1 MINAGTM
8 GLPLH
13 FGKMPAWFTERMGLM
28 GGAIVESVVDNYGKS
43 EVLTRMS
50 DPNWFQA
57 LGAVMGMQW
66 NSSGVTAAVLGSLK
80 RKVNPKAS
88 DLGLYI
94 LGGKGKNGW
103 SVPNQL
109 KRLSDKHSLDGDSL
123 MKSSRLTS
131 RVDNN
136 AVQDGYNLYQQYFI
150 LSDEGEWTSITQGMN
165 GNTRRAR
172 RYHWHSPTV
181 RSFVDAPHTGIVG
194 EKGKPVLNLT
204 DSKADMLRTNMV
216 ELTKEKPADI
226 LDTYRGMVMPNRH
239 DVREEDV
246 NMVRL
251 GSVLNMAYNRDIDN
265 FEDLVM
271 MQGVGAKTLKSLAMV
286 SEVVHGDAS
295 RFEDPARFSFA
306 VGGKDGRPHPIDTKA
321 MDETIDMLQSSV
333 EKSKMG
339 DKDKSKAIKR
349 LHRACVENE
358 KGASPISFLED
369 LMDYEWDYAE
379 RNGGKTFL
387 GDVKQGVT
395 RAIMDTQNSLLY
407 GKDQNSKTSTH

>member
-1 MINAGTM
+1 MINAGSM

-13 FGKMPAWFTERMGLM
+13 FGKMPSWFTERMGLM
-28 GGAIVESVVDNYGKS
+28 GNAIVESVVDNYGKS
-43 EVLTRMS
+43 EMLTRMS

-80 RKVNPKAS
+80 PQINPKAN

-94 LGGKGKNGW
+94 LGGKGKYGW
-103 SVPNQL
+103 SVPNQV
-109 KRLSDKHSLDGDSL
+109 RRISDKHNLNGDEL
-123 MKSSRLTS
+123 AKSSQLTS

-150 LSDEGEWTSITQGMN
+150 VTDGGEWTSITQGMN
-165 GNTRRAR
+165 KNTRRAR
-172 RYHWHSPTV
+172 RYLWHSPTV
-181 RSFVDAPHTGIVG
+181 KSFVETPHTGIVG
-194 EKGKPVLNLT
+194 EKGQPILNLT

-216 ELTKEKPADI
+216 GLTKEKPSEVLGHYKDI
-226 LDTYRGMVMPNRH
+226 VMPNRH

-246 NMVRL
+246 NMTRL
-251 GSVLNMAYNRDIDN
+251 GSVLNMAYNSDIDN

-271 MQGVGAKTLKSLAMV
+271 MKGVGPRTLKSLAMV

-306 VGGKDGRPHPIDTKA
+306 IGGKDGRPHPIDTKA
-321 MDETIDMLQSSV
+321 MDETIDMLQTSV
-333 EKSKMG
+333 DKSKLG
-339 DKDKSKAIKR
+339 DKDKSRAIKR

-369 LMDYEWDYAE
+369 LIEYEWDHAE
-379 RNGGKTFL
+379 KSGGKTFM
-387 GDVKQGVT
+387 GDVKKGVT
-395 RAIMDTQNSLLY
+395 RTIMNTQNALLY
-407 GKDQNSKTSTH
+407 GKSDTKSKH

>member
-1 MINAGTM
+1 MINAGSM

-13 FGKMPAWFTERMGLM
+13 FGKMPSWFTERMGLM
-28 GGAIVESVVDNYGKS
+28 GNAIVESVVDNYGKS

-80 RKVNPKAS
+80 PQINPKAN

-94 LGGKGKNGW
+94 LGGKGKYGW
-103 SVPNQL
+103 SVPNQV
-109 KRLSDKHSLDGDSL
+109 RRISDKHNLNGDDL
-123 MKSSRLTS
+123 AKSSQLTS

-150 LSDEGEWTSITQGMN
+150 VTDEGEWTSITQGMN
-165 GNTRRAR
+165 KNTRRAR

-181 RSFVDAPHTGIVG
+181 KSFVETPHTGIVG
-194 EKGKPVLNLT
+194 EKGQPVLNLT

-216 ELTKEKPADI
+216 GLTKEKPSEVLGHYKDI
-226 LDTYRGMVMPNRH
+226 VMPNRH
-239 DVREEDV
+239 DVREQDV
-246 NMVRL
+246 NMTRL
-251 GSVLNMAYNRDIDN
+251 GSVLNMAYNSDIDN

-271 MQGVGAKTLKSLAMV
+271 MKGVGPRTLKSLAMV

-306 VGGKDGRPHPIDTKA
+306 IGGKDGRPHPIDTKA
-321 MDETIDMLQSSV
+321 MDETIDMLQTSV
-333 EKSKMG
+333 DKSKLG
-339 DKDKSKAIKR
+339 DKDKSRAIKR

-369 LMDYEWDYAE
+369 LIEYEWDHAE
-379 RNGGKTFL
+379 KNGGKTFM
-387 GDVKQGVT
+387 GDVKKGIT
-395 RAIMDTQNSLLY
+395 RTIMNTQNTLMY
-407 GKDQNSKTSTH
+407 GKSDTKSKH

>member
-1 MINAGTM
+1 MINAGSM

-13 FGKMPAWFTERMGLM
+13 FGKMPSWFTERMGLM
-28 GGAIVESVVDNYGKS
+28 GNAIVESVVDNYGKS

-57 LGAVMGMQW
+57 LGAVMAMQW

-80 RKVNPKAS
+80 PQINPKAN

-94 LGGKGKNGW
+94 LGGKGKYGW
-103 SVPNQL
+103 SVPNQV
-109 KRLSDKHSLDGDSL
+109 RRISDKHNLNGDEL
-123 MKSSRLTS
+123 AKSSQLTS

-150 LSDEGEWTSITQGMN
+150 VTDEGEWTSITQGMN
-165 GNTRRAR
+165 KNTRRAR

-181 RSFVDAPHTGIVG
+181 KSFVETPHTGIVG
-194 EKGKPVLNLT
+194 EKGHPVLNLT

-216 ELTKEKPADI
+216 GLTKEKPSEVLGHYKDI
-226 LDTYRGMVMPNRH
+226 VMPNRH

-246 NMVRL
+246 NMTRL
-251 GSVLNMAYNRDIDN
+251 GSVLNMAYNSDIEN

-271 MQGVGAKTLKSLAMV
+271 MKGVGPRTLKSLAMV

-306 VGGKDGRPHPIDTKA
+306 IGGKDGRPHPIDTKA
-321 MDETIDMLQSSV
+321 MDETIDMLQTSV
-333 EKSKMG
+333 DKSKLG
-339 DKDKSKAIKR
+339 DKDKSRAIKR

-369 LMDYEWDYAE
+369 LIEYEWDHAE
-379 RNGGKTFL
+379 KNGGKTFM
-387 GDVKQGVT
+387 GDVKKGVT
-395 RAIMDTQNSLLY
+395 RTIMNTQNALLY
-407 GKDQNSKTSTH
+407 GKSDTKSKH

>member
-1 MINAGTM
+1 MINAGSM

-13 FGKMPAWFTERMGLM
+13 FGKMPSWFTERMGLM
-28 GGAIVESVVDNYGKS
+28 GNAIVESVVDNYGKS

-80 RKVNPKAS
+80 PQINPKAN

-94 LGGKGKNGW
+94 LGGKGKYGW
-103 SVPNQL
+103 SVPNQV
-109 KRLSDKHSLDGDSL
+109 RRISDKHNLNGDDL
-123 MKSSRLTS
+123 AKSSQLTS

-150 LSDEGEWTSITQGMN
+150 ATDEGEWTSITQGMN
-165 GNTRRAR
+165 KNTRRAR

-181 RSFVDAPHTGIVG
+181 KSFVETPHTGIVG
-194 EKGKPVLNLT
+194 EKGEPVLNLT

-216 ELTKEKPADI
+216 GLTKEKPSEVLGHFKDI
-226 LDTYRGMVMPNRH
+226 VMPNRH

-246 NMVRL
+246 NMTRL
-251 GSVLNMAYNRDIDN
+251 GSVLNMAYNSDIEN

-271 MQGVGAKTLKSLAMV
+271 MKGVGPRTLKSLAMV

-306 VGGKDGRPHPIDTKA
+306 IGGKDGRPHPIDTKA
-321 MDETIDMLQSSV
+321 MDETIDMLQTSV
-333 EKSKMG
+333 DKSKLG
-339 DKDKSKAIKR
+339 DKDKSRAIKR

-369 LMDYEWDYAE
+369 LIEYEWDHAE
-379 RNGGKTFL
+379 KNGGKTFM
-387 GDVKQGVT
+387 GDVKKGVT
-395 RAIMDTQNSLLY
+395 RTIMNTQNALLY
-407 GKDQNSKTSTH
+407 GKSDSKSKH